1 MAQLQIVIRTFWEL
15 LREAC
20 GENDYD
26 RYRAR
31 ALAAG
36 GEPMTP
42 QVFYLWRN
50 ERKYSRPN
58 RCC

>member
-1 MAQLQIVIRTFWEL
+1 MIITFLRTAWRL
-15 LREAC
+15 LLEAI

-31 ALAAG
+31 MRG
-36 GEPMTP
+36 RGDTP
-42 QVFYLWRN
+42 VAPDAFYLSN
-50 ERKYSRPN
+50 LERKYSRPN

>member
-1 MAQLQIVIRTFWEL
+1 MTITRVLRTFWTL
-15 LREAC
+15 IREAA

-31 ALAAG
+31 AVAD
-36 GEPMTP
+36 GEPPLPRTA
-42 QVFYLWRN
+42 FYLSRL